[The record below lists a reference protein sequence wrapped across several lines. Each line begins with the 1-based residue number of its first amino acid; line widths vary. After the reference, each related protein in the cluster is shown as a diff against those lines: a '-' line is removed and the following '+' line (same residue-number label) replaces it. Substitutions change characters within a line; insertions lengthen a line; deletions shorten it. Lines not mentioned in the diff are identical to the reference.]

1 MEKRLRLAPSPTG
14 LLHIGTARTA
24 LFNWLYAKKNNGKF
38 LIRIEDTDILRSKS
52 EYTTN
57 ILEGLKWL
65 GLDWDEK
72 PIKQSKR
79 ISIHKKQIKRLLE
92 KGAAYRC
99 FTSEREILELRENQK
114 KKGLPPKHDNRH
126 RDLSIKEIEEFI
138 SQGKSSVIRFKIDE
152 KIEIKWEDQI
162 RGQIKWLGKDLGG
175 DLVLSRRALG
185 YEIGDPLY
193 NLAVVIDDNFMNI
206 THVVRGED
214 HISNTAKQILIYKA
228 LDFKLPIFSHTPL
241 ILNNEGKK
249 LSKRDSVTS
258 IDEFKEMGYLPEALA
273 NYMAFLGW
281 SLKTPESEI
290 LSLSEISKIFDLSD
304 INKAGAKFNWE
315 KLNWINSQYIKKM
328 ELKKLSYLFKNYW
341 NDMGWES
348 PSKEWDLKLTNLLRE
363 SIILLKDVI
372 DQSKPFFSLSKIQKE
387 GKEFLENKEVIG
399 SLKCILNY
407 LKEENISKINQDKA
421 KEILTKISKDN
432 SIKKGIL
439 MKSLR
444 VAFFGCLSGP
454 DLIQSWELFSENKSD
469 ITLIERCLN
478 DA

>member
-24 LFNWLYAKKNNGKF
+24 LFNWLYARKTNGKF
-38 LIRIEDTDILRSKS
+38 LIRIEDTDIIRSKS

-57 ILEGLKWL
+57 ILDGLNWL
-65 GLDWDEK
+65 GINWDEK

-79 ISIHKKQIKRLLE
+79 VSIHKNHIKRLLE
-92 KGAAYRC
+92 IGSAYRC
-99 FTSEREILELRENQK
+99 FTSESEILELREKQK
-114 KKGLPPKHDNRH
+114 RSGFPSKHDNRH
-126 RDLSIKEIEEFI
+126 RNLTSKEIKEFI

-152 KIEIKWEDQI
+152 EIEIKWEDQI
-162 RGQIKWLGKDLGG
+162 RGEIKWKGKDLGG
-175 DLVLSRRALG
+175 DLVLSRRAIG

-193 NLAVVIDDNFMNI
+193 NLAVVVDDNFMDI

-214 HISNTAKQILIYKA
+214 HISNTAKQILIYRA

-241 ILNNEGKK
+241 ILNSEGKK
-249 LSKRDSVTS
+249 LSKRDCVTS

-281 SLKTPESEI
+281 SIKAPDSEI
-290 LSLSEISKIFDLSD
+290 LSLSEISKVFNLSD
-304 INKAGAKFNWE
+304 VNKAGAKFNWE

-328 ELKKLSYLFKNYW
+328 ELTQLSNFIKKYW

-348 PSKEWDLKLTNLLRE
+348 PSTEWDLKLTNLIQD
-363 SIILLKDVI
+363 SMILLKDAI
-372 DQSKPFFSLSKIQKE
+372 DQSKPFFILSQMQKE
-387 GKEFLENKEVIG
+387 GEEFLRNKREAKE
-399 SLKCILNY
+399 SLKFVLFY
-407 LKEENISKINQDKA
+407 LKEKNISKVTNDNAREIIN
-421 KEILTKISKDN
+421 KITVDHF
-432 SIKKGIL
+432 IKKGVL

-454 DLIQSWELFSENKSD
+454 DLIKSWELFSENKID
-469 ITLIERCLN
+469 IPLIERCFI
-478 DA
+478 